1 MINSQLKYPLDLAE
15 MEQWIRSH
23 AAAGQRV
30 LEIGC
35 GDGELARRLVDD
47 FDVLGVDPEAT
58 ASPVVRAGQFEEL
71 DEEPFDVIFASVS
84 LHHLADLGV
93 AQAALRRLSKPGTTL
108 LVREFDRLELDHQP
122 TLRWWYEHRRTQDDD
137 PEEHPLP
144 ITLEAFMTE
153 WREMMHHHVMP
164 WPDVRDMLLAAG
176 FATVDEQPT
185 AYLFR
190 WGLGED
196 LRAEEERLAADGTI
210 KMVGRRWTGRRSEA

>member
-1 MINSQLKYPLDLAE
+1 MIRSQLKYPLDLAE

-23 AAAGQRV
+23 TAPGQRV

-35 GDGELARRLVDD
+35 GDGELVRRLADD
-47 FDVLGVDPEAT
+47 FDVLGIDPGAT
-58 ASPVVRAGQFEEL
+58 ASSVVRAEQFEEL
-71 DEEPFDVIFASVS
+71 DELPFDVIFASVS

-93 AQAALRRLSKPGTTL
+93 AQEALRRLSKPGTTL

-122 TLRWWYEHRRTQDDD
+122 TLQWWFDHTKAQGDDD
-137 PEEHPLP
+137 HEMHLPE
-144 ITLEAFMTE
+144 TLELFMPQ

-164 WPDVRDMLLAAG
+164 WPDVREMLLASG
-176 FATVDEQPT
+176 FETVDEQPT

-190 WGLGED
+190 WGLSEG

-210 KMVGRRWTGRRSEA
+210 KMVGRRWTGGREQ

>member
-1 MINSQLKYPLDLAE
+1 MIHSQLKYPLDLAE

-23 AAAGQRV
+23 AVAGQRV

-35 GDGELARRLVDD
+35 GDGVLVERLASD

-58 ASPVVRAGQFEEL
+58 PSAVVRAATFEEL
-71 DEEPFDVIFASVS
+71 DEPPFDVIFASVS
-84 LHHLADLGV
+84 LHHLADLAV
-93 AQAALRRLSKPGTTL
+93 AEQALRRLSKPDTTM

-122 TLRWWYEHRRTQDDD
+122 TLQWWFDHTTAQGDDD
-137 PEEHPLP
+137 REMHLPE
-144 ITLEAFMTE
+144 TLEEFMPQ

-164 WPDVRDMLLAAG
+164 WPDVREMLLAAG

-190 WGLGED
+190 WGIGED

-210 KMVGRRWTGRRSEA
+210 KMVGRRWTGSRQV

>member
-1 MINSQLKYPLDLAE
+1 VIHSQLKYPLDLAE
-15 MEQWIRSH
+15 MDQWIRSH
-23 AAAGQRV
+23 ASAGQRV

-35 GDGELARRLVDD
+35 GDGMLVERLAND

-58 ASPVVRAGQFEEL
+58 PTSFVRAGTFEEL

-93 AQAALRRLSKPGTTL
+93 AEQALQRLSKPGTTM
-108 LVREFDRLELDHQP
+108 LVREFDRIELDHEP
-122 TLRWWYEHRRTQDDD
+122 TLRWWYEHRQTQDDD

-144 ITLEAFMTE
+144 TTFEAFRTQ
-153 WREMMHHHVMP
+153 WWEMMHHHVMP

-176 FATVDEQPT
+176 FETVDEQPT

-196 LRAEEERLAADGTI
+196 LRAEEERLAAEGTI
-210 KMVGRRWTGRRSEA
+210 RVVGRRWTGVRTEA